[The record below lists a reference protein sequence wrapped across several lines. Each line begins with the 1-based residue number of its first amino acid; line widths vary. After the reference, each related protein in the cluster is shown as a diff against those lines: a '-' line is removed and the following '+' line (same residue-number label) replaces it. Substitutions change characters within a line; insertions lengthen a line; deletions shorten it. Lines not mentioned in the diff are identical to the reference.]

1 MNRAASIA
9 LFEEHTRHLSGDLV
23 EIRKWRVFSRTF
35 PLLDVAFE
43 AEGRRPLRVQMNCED
58 WNELPPSI
66 TLLAIAGEI
75 LAKAPTGPPGIFHQ
89 GPHPITN
96 KPFVCMAG
104 SREYHTH
111 SSHISDSWENYK
123 LRSGY
128 DLGGILTRIWS
139 GWLKSTP

>member
-9 LFEEHTRHLSGDLV
+9 LFEEQTKYLDGDLIEV
-23 EIRKWRVFSRTF
+23 RKWRIFSRTF

-43 AEGRRPLRVQMNCED
+43 ADGRIPFRAQMNCDD

-66 TLLAIAGEI
+66 TLLSIKGEV
-75 LAKAPTGPPGIFHQ
+75 LTRVPTGPPGIFHQ
-89 GPHPITN
+89 GPHPIT
-96 KPFVCMAG
+96 KRPFVCMAG

-111 SSHISDSWENYK
+111 SSHISDRWENYK